1 MGKIIVMVGAPGA
14 GKGTQARLLAEHFGY
29 PQISTGEIL
38 REMALAD
45 SPLGR
50 EIRELQ
56 ASGRLVSDDTLAQ
69 VILSRTSQPDC
80 ADGYILDGFPRTLK
94 QAAML
99 EDLARKQ
106 GKEVVLVRVVVSDE
120 ALMKRVTGRRN
131 CPCCK
136 EIYNIYFRPP
146 RQAGICDLDGQTLA
160 QRSDDNE
167 DAVATRLA
175 AYQESTA
182 PLIEFYRASGRLV
195 EIDGELPVEQVFQR
209 MITIIDESGSSSMT
223 RN

>member
-38 REMALAD
+38 REMAQAD
-45 SPLGR
+45 TSLGR

-56 ASGRLVSDDTLAQ
+56 AAGRLVSDDTLAE

-136 EIYNIYFRPP
+136 EIYNIYFKPP
-146 RQAGICDLDGQTLA
+146 KNDNVCDNHPEA
-160 QRSDDNE
+160 QLEHRADDNPE
-167 DAVATRLA
+167 TVRARLA
-175 AYQESTA
+175 TYDEKTR
-182 PLIEFYRASGRLV
+182 PLIDYYRKDGLLQTVDGRGDAESIYK
-195 EIDGELPVEQVFQR
+195 EIVR
-209 MITIIDESGSSSMT
+209 IITAQ
-223 RN
+223 